1 MAKHDRLAKVSQS
14 GLRVS
19 KMVSNDQYNMF
30 LTILALFTPFW
41 TFLDENQFFAKKH
54 KVLLGQSA
62 RSKKSS
68 FVLVLARAVFFI
80 DAYG

>member
-30 LTILALFTPFW
+30 LTILALFAPFW
-41 TFLDENQFFAKKH
+41 TFLDENQFFASKT
-54 KVLLGQSA
+54 QSA
-62 RSKKSS
+62 WSKKSS

-80 DAYG
+80 DVYG